1 MSGAT
6 AAAPAHATVEELIR
20 SRLIQAV
27 GGLRGSLETALPM
40 LGYVIAWS
48 ATEDLRL
55 SFGVAGGL
63 CLLLGLVAL
72 LQRRDLRFV
81 AYGLVGVAIAAV
93 FVRLTGRAEGAFLP
107 GILKNVGLA
116 ALYGVTNLL
125 RWPAVGFL
133 AGVADPDFD
142 KDPLAWRRHDGMV
155 RVAQR
160 LTWVLVG
167 LFAVR
172 AVVMAPM
179 YAAGWVAGLGVAS
192 IALGWPL
199 WAAAVALMGAMLAR
213 GHTPLEH
220 ETSAVEG

>member
-1 MSGAT
+1 VSDT
-6 AAAPAHATVEELIR
+6 DAAAPVHATVEELIR
-20 SRLIQAV
+20 ARLIDAV
-27 GGLRGSLETALPM
+27 GGVRGSVESALPL
-40 LGYVIAWS
+40 LGYVVAWS
-48 ATEDLRL
+48 ATKDLRL
-55 SFGVAGGL
+55 SFAVAGGL

-72 LQRRDLRFV
+72 VQRRRLRFV
-81 AYGLVGVAIAAV
+81 AYGLLGVAVAAF

-116 ALYGVTNLL
+116 ALYAVTNAL

-155 RVAQR
+155 SVAQR

-179 YAAGWVAGLGVAS
+179 YAAGWVAALGVAS

-220 ETSAVEG
+220 ATVEE